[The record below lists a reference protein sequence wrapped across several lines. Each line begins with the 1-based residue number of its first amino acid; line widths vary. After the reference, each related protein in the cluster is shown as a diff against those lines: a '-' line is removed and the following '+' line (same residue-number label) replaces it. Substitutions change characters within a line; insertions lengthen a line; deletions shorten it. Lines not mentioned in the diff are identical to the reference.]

1 MMAPLLGNCWFL
13 TFKSVYTY
21 NQQRFECC
29 LPLFEK
35 LKVSVLFSCLGFS
48 FLCAEA
54 ESLPLA
60 SISSWNL
67 RTFSQVWWCN
77 KSCCPYL
84 LGKGHSP
91 CHVPG
96 ESNTRMC
103 CQEVCFSASHFCWRA
118 SLSRY
123 ELFIL
128 DVWKWMTYLL
138 LPCKISDAIA
148 PIVFICFSCSGAW
161 IWLEIVCVP
170 VA

>member
-1 MMAPLLGNCWFL
+1 MAPLLGNWLIL
-13 TFKSVYTY
+13 TIESVYTY

-60 SISSWNL
+60 SISPWNL

-91 CHVPG
+91 CPVPG
-96 ESNTRMC
+96 ESNTRMFALVLHIFA
-103 CQEVCFSASHFCWRA
+103 EEPVFPDMS
-118 SLSRY
+118 Y
-123 ELFIL
+123 LFIL